1 MKSDCCAKEC
11 PRGIAEAV
19 FQNTLAITTSVVPR
33 VIGWKAALHDT
44 RKKEIAVSPSNRG
57 SRSMKLYEAMPH
69 ERILHSLMRKG
80 NKNGAYAKQT
90 NLFRGGANHVAVLYA
105 RNFGTIVWYYRINYM
120 SSSSSTPPQQPLATE
135 TFAYTH
141 GKSGSL
147 DQTLRPGTWDEYV
160 GQEKTK
166 ENLRILLTAAKER
179 GHSPEH
185 ILLYGPPGLGKTT
198 LANLIAKT
206 LGTNMRTTSGPAI
219 ERVGDLASIL
229 TNLSPGD
236 VLFIDEIHRLSKAV
250 DEVLYPAME
259 SGVLDLV
266 IGKGPSARTVQL
278 DLPPFTLVAAT
289 TRIAMLSAPLRSR
302 FSGGTFRLEYY
313 SDDEVV
319 TILTRSAAVLGIDI
333 ADPELTAISARSRA
347 TPRTANYLLKRARD
361 VAQLDGGTIT
371 ADVIQKIFT
380 LLDIDAQG
388 LHKLDRELLRI
399 IIQNYKGGPVG
410 LSTLAAALSEEQA
423 TIEDVIE
430 PHLLRQG
437 LIERTPRGRTATER
451 AYEHIQK

>member
-1 MKSDCCAKEC
+1 M
-11 PRGIAEAV
+11 
-19 FQNTLAITTSVVPR
+19 
-33 VIGWKAALHDT
+33 
-44 RKKEIAVSPSNRG
+44 
-57 SRSMKLYEAMPH
+57 
-69 ERILHSLMRKG
+69 
-80 NKNGAYAKQT
+80 
-90 NLFRGGANHVAVLYA
+90 
-105 RNFGTIVWYYRINYM
+105 
-120 SSSSSTPPQQPLATE
+120 SSTPKDREPEHQTAE
-135 TFAYTH
+135 VFALTH
-141 GKSGSL
+141 GASGSL
-147 DQTLRPGTWDEYV
+147 DQTLRPKTWEDYV

-179 GHSPEH
+179 GHAPEH

-198 LANLIAKT
+198 LANLIAQT

-236 VLFIDEIHRLSKAV
+236 VLFIDEIHRLSKSV

-259 SGVLDLV
+259 SGVLDLI

-313 SDDEVV
+313 SDEEIV
-319 TILTRSAAVLGIDI
+319 TILGRSSRVLGIDASVDAFRAI
-333 ADPELTAISARSRA
+333 AKRARA
-347 TPRTANYLLKRARD
+347 TPRTANYLLKRCRD
-361 VAQLDGGTIT
+361 LAQLEGGDIT
-371 ADVIQKIFT
+371 PDIITKTFG
-380 LLDIDAQG
+380 LLDIDERG
-388 LHKLDRELLRI
+388 LHALDRQLLRLI
-399 IIQNYKGGPVG
+399 IEKYRGGPVG
-410 LSTLAAALSEEQA
+410 LNTLAAALSEEQA

-437 LIERTPRGRTATER
+437 LIERTPRGRTATED
-451 AYEHIQK
+451 AYNHLKK